1 MSVKAALLTLLET
14 APHLEVA
21 APSAGT
27 HILGFPA
34 GSYRVEGETDI
45 YPATPFFVV
54 SKAGKDADA
63 PSIDYICETA
73 AEAVDKFLAESGE
86 RAS

>member
-1 MSVKAALLTLLET
+1 VSVKAALLTLLET

-27 HILGFPA
+27 RILGFPA
-34 GSYRVEGETDI
+34 GSYRV
-45 YPATPFFVV
+45 VV

-86 RAS
+86 QASWLRILHLD